1 MLQIYIRMK
10 VRHVLIIITS
20 ILILVTIGLAF
31 VIGKKIGTNFGV
43 EHAEEIRKD
52 RELEA
57 KKDSDVEIDSNVYYV
72 KALPVHNDLRP
83 ITADGFGQV
92 TSSSMINIMSEV
104 QGEIHANILLKK
116 GTSFKEGQL
125 LFTIQNDD
133 VKMALKARKSNYL
146 MLLTNLLPDLK
157 LDYADNFEAWLEF
170 FNKIDVEKKLPPLPE
185 TKSFK
190 EKNFIVS
197 KNVLTEYYNI
207 QSDEERL
214 KKYAVTAPFSGSI
227 LNAFTDDGAITNP
240 GSPVIAVIREG
251 NMEIEVPIA
260 NDDIHSVKIGAAVT
274 LSDENGGVAK
284 GKVVRKGTYVNAN
297 TQTVPVFIEIDE
309 SDIPI
314 YNGMYLDASIA
325 CEGVENIVELPRK
338 AIFNKN
344 EVYVVENGKLKI
356 LPLEIKMFLE
366 ESVLV
371 KDMMDGTV
379 VVMEPLINA
388 KEGIEVEVLKNS
400 NE

>member
-1 MLQIYIRMK
+1 MK
-10 VRHVLIIITS
+10 VRHVLIILTTIAILVIIFLAYKIGKSKGLNDGIENAEKYREERENKSGAIIAYFSNDDVIYVKTS
-20 ILILVTIGLAF
+20 I
-31 VIGKKIGTNFGV
+31 
-43 EHAEEIRKD
+43 
-52 RELEA
+52 
-57 KKDSDVEIDSNVYYV
+57 V
-72 KALPVHNDLRP
+72 KNELRP
-83 ITADGFGQV
+83 ITASGFGQV

-104 QGEIHANILLKK
+104 QGEIRANILLKK
-116 GTSFKEGQL
+116 GTSFKQGQL

-157 LDYADNFEAWLEF
+157 LDYGDNFEAWLEF

-214 KKYAVTAPFSGSI
+214 KKYAITAPFSGSI

-240 GSPVIAVIREG
+240 GSPVISVIREG

-260 NDDIHSVKIGAAVT
+260 NDDIDRVKVGADVI
-274 LSDENGGVAK
+274 LSDENGGVAS
-284 GKVVRKGTYVNAN
+284 GKVVRKGTYINAN
-297 TQTVPVFIEIDE
+297 TQTVPVFIEIKE

-344 EVYVVENGKLKI
+344 EIYIVENGKLKI
-356 LPLEIKMFLE
+356 QPLNIKMFLE
-366 ESVLV
+366 ETVLV
-371 KDMMDGTV
+371 KDMPDGEV

-388 KEGIEVEVLKNS
+388 KEGLEVETLKNS
-400 NE
+400 IEE